1 MTHPTASLQS
11 RRRTGRRYTILVFV
25 VFALVAG
32 WIGFWKFA
40 AGKAQE
46 TIDGWR
52 AREAAA
58 GRIYE
63 CGSQSIGGFP
73 FRFEVDCG
81 NATVLLRD
89 NKPPLEVK
97 AAGLLA
103 VMQVYQPT
111 LLISEVTGPLSI
123 AAPGQP
129 PEFIANWK
137 VGHASL
143 RGTPAAPQR
152 ASIVFDEPSVDR
164 MSGGVR
170 QNMLHAKRIEL
181 HGRIAEGS
189 VTSNPVIELVLR
201 LFDASAPG
209 LHPAAVKPINA
220 DITAYLRG
228 LKDFSPKSWPA
239 RFHELQANGGRID
252 IDHARVQQG
261 ETIAVGSGALAL
273 NSNGRLD
280 GQLSVTVAGLDP
292 FLKAIGAPQMVQASP
307 SMDKLAGA
315 LDRLLPGLGGVAKA
329 QASANIGAG
338 IAMLGR
344 PATLEGKEAVSL
356 PLRFDDGAIFVGP
369 IRIGEAPAL
378 FSSSSAA

>member
-1 MTHPTASLQS
+1 MTHPTATFQS
-11 RRRTGRRYTILVFV
+11 RRRTGRRYTILVFI

-40 AGKAQE
+40 AGKAQD

-58 GRIYE
+58 GRVYE

-73 FRFEVDCG
+73 FRFEVDCS

-123 AAPGQP
+123 AAPGQA
-129 PEFIANWK
+129 PEFAANWTL
-137 VGHASL
+137 GHASL

-152 ASIVFDEPSVDR
+152 ASIVFEHASLER
-164 MSGGVR
+164 ISGGAR
-170 QNMLHAKRIEL
+170 QNLLQAKRIEL

-189 VTSNPVIELVLR
+189 AASNPVIEVVLR
-201 LFDASAPG
+201 LFDASAPA
-209 LHPAAVKPINA
+209 LHPAALQPVNA

-228 LKDFSPKSWPA
+228 LKDFSPKPWPA
-239 RFHELQANGGRID
+239 RFRELQAAGGRID
-252 IDHARVQQG
+252 ISHARVQQG
-261 ETIAVGSGALAL
+261 ETIAVGGGALVL
-273 NSNGRLD
+273 NANGRLD

-307 SMDKLAGA
+307 GMDKLAGA

-329 QASANIGAG
+329 QAGANIGAG
-338 IAMLGR
+338 IAMLGQ
-344 PATLEGKEAVSL
+344 PATLEGRQAVAL
-356 PLRFDDGAIFVGP
+356 PLRFDDGTIFVGP
-369 IRIGEAPAL
+369 IAVGKVPAL
-378 FSSSSAA
+378 F